1 MAFFD
6 FMNEPVMGST
16 AVKPEP
22 IAEGMEF
29 GAGGGFTTPNSGMTW
44 GQLLGVI
51 AKLSNSQSG
60 QMLGQGLEA
69 SYGAAGS
76 GVLRQPGSTAM
87 GQQTG
92 QPMYA
97 PKPELNAIGPTQA
110 YYQPTD
116 KPADSTG
123 LILGMLGGGMGGMK
137 A

>member
-16 AVKPEP
+16 TVKPEP

-29 GAGGGFTTPNSGMTW
+29 GAGGGFKTPNSGMTW

-60 QMLGQGLEA
+60 QMLAQGLEA

-76 GVLRQPGSTAM
+76 GVPRQPGSTAM
-87 GQQTG
+87 GQGGSVQPG
-92 QPMYA
+92 QPVYA
-97 PKPELNAIGPTQA
+97 PGPQLNAIGPTQA

-123 LILGMLGGGMGGMK
+123 AILGLLGGV
-137 A
+137 